1 MPSQVVTL
9 AETSEL
15 GVEGRVYTESKIH
28 NDRFGNRYFENMNA
42 EEEIPGVFIKN
53 IWISLI
59 TRLLKQ
65 VVNDGW
71 TLPKYED

>member
-1 MPSQVVTL
+1 
-9 AETSEL
+9 
-15 GVEGRVYTESKIH
+15 
-28 NDRFGNRYFENMNA
+28 MNA

-59 TRLLKQ
+59 TRFLKQ